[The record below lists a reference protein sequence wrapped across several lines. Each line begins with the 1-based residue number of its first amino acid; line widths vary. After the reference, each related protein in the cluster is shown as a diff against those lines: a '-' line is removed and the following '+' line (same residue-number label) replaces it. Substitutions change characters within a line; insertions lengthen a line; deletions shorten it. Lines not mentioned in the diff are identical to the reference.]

1 MVGITYI
8 NNVTRKVPTMTDQE
22 FQNKMNYFFGV
33 KEALGFE
40 TVWSMYEFDNVDQN
54 IFKEGVKRV
63 CYKFYSKDA
72 TVEELMNNTAEEI
85 EVSSFAASGSVRD
98 IWKAAESCFQQAK
111 ALGDWHYFIEDI
123 EINEDGSYE
132 LVMGS

>member
-1 MVGITYI
+1 
-8 NNVTRKVPTMTDQE
+8 MTDQN
-22 FQNKMNYFFGV
+22 FHKKMNYFFGA
-33 KEALGFE
+33 KEALGFD
-40 TVWSMYEFDNVDQN
+40 TVWSMYEFDSINQD
-54 IFKEGVKRV
+54 IFEKGVKCV

-85 EVSSFAASGSVRD
+85 EVSSFADSGSVRD

-111 ALGDWHYFIEDI
+111 AQGDWHYFIEDI